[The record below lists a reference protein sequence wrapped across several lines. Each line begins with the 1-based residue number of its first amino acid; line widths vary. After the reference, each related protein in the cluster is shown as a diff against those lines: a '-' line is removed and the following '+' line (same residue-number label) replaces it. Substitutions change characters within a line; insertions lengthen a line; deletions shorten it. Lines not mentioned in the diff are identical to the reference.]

1 MAARTLA
8 CSALLLVSLV
18 SCVNPGEERHPK
30 NVGSNLAATSPP
42 SDFERPKWVRT
53 SAEIGAAAGGL
64 LGGVL
69 SICIL
74 PITYPISLATE
85 EHQSADARMDFL
97 LFPMVGGASIGH
109 VLVGAPLDSVDL
121 VCRRVW
127 VGEELPRQEYQL
139 VEMKPPVA
147 AEPAPEA
154 PPEPITPPQPSEP
167 VREEQKKTAEQA
179 KTGNG

>member
-1 MAARTLA
+1 MASRTFA
-8 CSALLLVSLV
+8 CSVLFLVSLG
-18 SCVNPGEERHPK
+18 SCVAPGEERQTRA
-30 NVGSNLAATSPP
+30 VVTNLATTSPP
-42 SDFERPKWVRT
+42 TDFERPKWVRT

-64 LGGVL
+64 IGGVL

-74 PITYPISLATE
+74 PVTYPISLATE

-109 VLVGAPLDSVDL
+109 VIVGAPLDSVDL

-127 VGEELPRQEYQL
+127 VGDELPKQEYQL

-147 AEPAPEA
+147 AEPPPEA

-167 VREEQKKTAEQA
+167 VLEEKKTAEPA